1 MNPVIIAILSV
12 MAWKGDPKE
21 YLSTRSEELYAKYG
35 IKSIR
40 IFGSRARG
48 DARSDPDIDLI
59 IETEK
64 PYRFDLLGLI
74 ALEQE
79 ISEELGIA
87 VDLILDEDL
96 KPEIARRARLDAVHI

>member
-1 MNPVIIAILSV
+1 MFEAMNRDPIA
-12 MAWKGDPKE
+12 
-21 YLSTRSEELYAKYG
+21 YLRSRREELARTYG
-35 IKSIR
+35 ITSLR

-48 DARSDPDIDLI
+48 DARPDSDIDVLI
-59 IETEK
+59 EAEK

-79 ISEELGIA
+79 MSEDLGLP

-96 KPEIARRARLDAVHI
+96 KPGIGAHARAEAIPV